1 MKISVEYFGPAKKYT
16 RGRGADYFQFSQE
29 KVCLAEVFDRLAC
42 SEAIDENAHFVDF
55 IVKSCGIVVNEE
67 YVDIDREGDVGK
79 NVWLSDNDE
88 VIIIPPVSS
97 G

>member
-1 MKISVEYFGPAKKYT
+1 MDWFE
-16 RGRGADYFQFSQE
+16 FSQD

-42 SEAIDENAHFVDF
+42 SETIDENSQFVDF

-67 YVDIDREGDVGK
+67 YVDIDREGDAGK
-79 NVWLSDNDE
+79 DVWLSDNDQI
-88 VIIIPPVSS
+88 VIVPPVSS